1 MDEKKL
7 AAQGE
12 LDTAAHKNNTEE
24 KRDTLYSSDA
34 LNRDLDRAGTLD
46 DEKRVKVLSP
56 GMMVFKRFIRNRLA
70 ITGFVILVL
79 MFLFSFLGG
88 VLMPYSQSQVFTK
101 TDSIIKDYAGA
112 TINRELRYTVKAG
125 EQFPAPAFSQ
135 LILAKNR
142 GEGFFKEKGIYYTYA
157 VTNEDF
163 LQIKELIVL
172 SDVSARKNLYA
183 YKNAPGF
190 ELTQDLR
197 SAFEAADKQKSDSF
211 AFGEKEYTIVRDG
224 LKKMIADEKQVALAS
239 PRIYDAYQQENIRF
253 IESYPFRYAVE
264 EAISQNKTSF
274 VLESQEYFVEEEGR
288 STTVYLVTGTEKV
301 PFANISDII
310 VNALSTDVFLT
321 VDYKAAVRQAIIN
334 GSKTFNYADNE
345 GNDIEYKVV
354 LVHNTYNIKRSTA
367 THLIDM
373 YHLPDDRHWLGTDQ
387 NGMDVLTRLMYGGRI
402 SLLVGFVV
410 VFLEMMIG
418 IFVGGISGY
427 FGGWVDTMLM
437 RFVDLF
443 NSVPYWPIMIIAG
456 SVMDTLEVNPYT
468 RVFLLMFILGL
479 MGWTGIA
486 RVVRGQILALREQD
500 FMVATE
506 ATGIRISRRIF
517 RHLVPNVMPLLIVQ
531 GTMSLG
537 GIILTE
543 ATLSFLGLGVKYPIA
558 SWGSIINAASNP
570 YVVTNFWFIW
580 IPAGLLILVT
590 VLGFNFVGDGLRDA
604 FDPKMKR

>member
-101 TDSIIKDYAGA
+101 TDFIIKDYAGA
-112 TINRELRYTVKAG
+112 TVNKELRYTVKAG

-142 GEGFFKEKGIYYTYA
+142 GEGFFQEKGTYYTYT
-157 VTNEDF
+157 VSNEDF
-163 LQIKELIVL
+163 LQIKEMNIL

-183 YKNAPGF
+183 YKNAAGF
-190 ELTQDLR
+190 ELTKEMR
-197 SAFEAADKQKSDSF
+197 SVFEAADKQKSGTFVFDD
-211 AFGEKEYTIVRDG
+211 KDYTIIRDG
-224 LKKMIADEKQVALAS
+224 LKVMIADEKPVALAS
-239 PRIYDAYQQENIRF
+239 PRIYDAHQQENIRF
-253 IESYPFRYAVE
+253 IESYAFRYAVE
-264 EAISQNKTSF
+264 QAISQNRTSF
-274 VLESQEYFVEEEGR
+274 VLESQDYSVEENGR
-288 STTVYLVTGTEKV
+288 NTTVYLVSGADKI

-310 VNALSTDVFLT
+310 VNALSSDVFLT
-321 VDYKAAVRQAIIN
+321 VDYKAAAREAIIN
-334 GSKTFNYADNE
+334 GSKTFNFADRE
-345 GNDIEYKVV
+345 GNDIEYRIV
-354 LVHNTYNIKRSTA
+354 LVHNTYNIKRSTE

-373 YHLPDDRHWLGTDQ
+373 YRLPDEDHWLGTDQ

-410 VFLEMMIG
+410 VFLEMIIG

-443 NSVPYWPIMIIAG
+443 NSVPYWPIMIIVG
-456 SVMDTLEVNPYT
+456 SVMDTLEVNPYM
-468 RVFLLMFILGL
+468 RVFLLMIILGL

-531 GTMSLG
+531 GTMALG

-570 YVVTNFWFIW
+570 YIVTNFWFIW

>member
-1 MDEKKL
+1 MDKKRR
-7 AAQGE
+7 AAQEE
-12 LDTAAHKNNTEE
+12 LDTTARENTKETMEDSLNTPNN
-24 KRDTLYSSDA
+24 
-34 LNRDLDRAGTLD
+34 LNHEPDRSGTLD

-56 GMMVFKRFIRNRLA
+56 GTMVFKRFIRNRLA
-70 ITGFVILVL
+70 ITGFVILVI

-101 TDSIIKDYAGA
+101 TDFIIKDYAGA
-112 TINRELRYTVKAG
+112 TINTELRYTVKEG
-125 EQFPAPAFSQ
+125 ETFSSSAFSQ
-135 LILAKNR
+135 LILAKND
-142 GEGFFKEKGIYYTYA
+142 GQLFFSSNDKYFTYA
-157 VTNEDF
+157 IENEDF
-163 LQIKELIVL
+163 FRIKELDIL
-172 SDVSARKNLYA
+172 SDVSARKQLYA
-183 YKNAPGF
+183 YRNAPGF
-190 ELTQDLR
+190 DLSADMR
-197 SAFEAADKQKSDSF
+197 SAFELAHSEQKDKFTFDN
-211 AFGEKEYTIVRDG
+211 KEYNIIRDG
-224 LKKMIADEKQVALAS
+224 LKVMIASEKETALAS
-239 PRIYDAYQQENIRF
+239 PRIYDAYEQNDIRF
-253 IESYPFRYAVE
+253 VESYAFRNAVE
-264 EAISQNKTSF
+264 EAISRNLTSF
-274 VLESQEYFVEEEGR
+274 TLDAQEYSIQEDGR
-288 STTVYLVTGTEKV
+288 NTTVYKV
-301 PFANISDII
+301 SGNDKTLFANISDIV
-310 VNALSTDVFLT
+310 VNALSVDVFLT
-321 VDYKAAVRQAIIN
+321 VDYKAAAREAIIN
-334 GSKTFNYADNE
+334 GGKEFIFPDEE
-345 GNDIEYKVV
+345 GNDIEYRIV
-354 LVHNTYNIKRSTA
+354 LVHNTYNIKRSTQ

-373 YHLPDDRHWLGTDQ
+373 YRSPDEEHLLGTDQ

-418 IFVGGISGY
+418 IVVGGISGY

-443 NSVPYWPIMIIAG
+443 NSVPYWPIMIIVG

-537 GIILTE
+537 SIILTE

-558 SWGSIINAASNP
+558 SWGSIITAASNP

-580 IPAGLLILVT
+580 IPAGLLILLT